1 MAGNTMH
8 KVVRTMRRSL
18 DKEVLSPRRLDF
30 YKIMMWLVG
39 IVLLW
44 GIVIAITYYLVYLR

>member
-1 MAGNTMH
+1 
-8 KVVRTMRRSL
+8 MRRSL
-18 DKEVLSPRRLDF
+18 DKEFLLSRRLDF
-30 YKIMMWLVG
+30 YKIMMWLAG